1 MLTTYAETP
10 ASKCIGITDT
20 VDAPAKHETS

>member
-1 MLTTYAETP
+1 MLTTYTETT

-20 VDAPAKHETS
+20 VDVPAKHETG